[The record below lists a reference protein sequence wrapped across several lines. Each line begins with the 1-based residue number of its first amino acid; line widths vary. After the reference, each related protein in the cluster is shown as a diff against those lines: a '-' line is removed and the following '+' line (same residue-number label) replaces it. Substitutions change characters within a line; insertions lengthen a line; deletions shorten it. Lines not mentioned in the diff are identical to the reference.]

1 MTTHAAGHR
10 SDTLVHPSALVDP
23 DAEMGQGVE
32 VGPWSIVG
40 PGVRVGDGTTLGPRV
55 LVERDTWVGEDCRI
69 SCGAVLGSD
78 AQDLKYKGEPT
89 RLVVGDRTVV
99 REYATLNRGTAAS
112 GQTSVGSDCLIMAYA
127 HVAHDCTL
135 GNHVILANSVAMGG
149 HVVMEDWV
157 TVGGLSGIHQ
167 FCRLG
172 AHAFVGGASR
182 ITQDVP
188 PYCRVVGNPPKLLG
202 LNSVGLERRGFSPD
216 LRRALKRAYRTLFQ
230 SKRKRSEALEH
241 AEREAAG
248 HPEVLHLLAF
258 IRASERGVID

>member
-1 MTTHAAGHR
+1 MTTDAPGTR
-10 SDTLVHPSALVDP
+10 SETVVHPSALVDP
-23 DAEMGQGVE
+23 DAELGQGVE
-32 VGPWSIVG
+32 VGPWTFVG
-40 PGVRVGDGTTLGPRV
+40 PGVQVGDGTTLGPRV
-55 LVERDTWVGEDCRI
+55 FIERDTVVGEDCRI

-78 AQDLKYKGEPT
+78 AQDMKYKGERA

-112 GQTSVGSDCLIMAYA
+112 GQTTVGSDCLIMAYA

-157 TVGGLSGIHQ
+157 TVGGLSGVHQ

-188 PYCRVVGNPPKLLG
+188 PYCRAVGNPPKLLG
-202 LNSVGLERRGFSPD
+202 LNSVGLERRGFSPE

-230 SKRKRSEALEH
+230 SKRKLSEALVL
-241 AEREAAG
+241 AEEAAG
-248 HPEVLHLLAF
+248 GFPEVLHLLAF
-258 IRASERGVID
+258 IRASRRGIID